1 MRFIDKVY
9 NKLGYKMLNMRL
21 PIFIII
27 GIYLIEKN
35 HIYMDKEFIKYLN
48 ILKVLSGNN
57 RILITGTG
65 VFIIFFKNKIIKF
78 PMGEHSYLSLGREY
92 ANYLLLKRSNLNS
105 MVDYVLEDNNNYY
118 MMELLLNCKHFL
130 NYTNWI
136 YSELSKTNVGNIQLE
151 ILLNNDIFTN
161 ALSYI
166 NKEDNSFLT
175 EEILALLKSKKT
187 VKTYAMHGDL
197 TQYNIMKNSKGHI
210 VLIDLDRFT
219 FEGIENIDRIHF
231 AVEYYAKKRG
241 KDFFVIIEHIL
252 KNKNISEKYF
262 YFLFFY
268 FIYRIG
274 VEYDVN
280 VKLPFSYRKKMSKL
294 IELFLVK
301 YKEVK

>member
-21 PIFIII
+21 SIFIII

-57 RILITGTG
+57 RILITSTG
-65 VFIIFFKNKIIKF
+65 VLIIFLKNKIIKF
-78 PMGEHSYLSLGREY
+78 PMGKHSYLSLEKEY
-92 ANYLLLKRSNLNS
+92 ANYLLLKKSNLNS
-105 MVDYVLEDNNNYY
+105 MVDYILENHNNYY

-136 YSELSKTNVGNIQLE
+136 YSKLSKTNIGDIQLE
-151 ILLNNDIFTN
+151 MLLKNDIFTN
-161 ALSYI
+161 ALLYI
-166 NKEDNSFLT
+166 NEEKDNGLLT
-175 EEILALLKSKKT
+175 EEVLALLKSKKT

-219 FEGIENIDRIHF
+219 FNGIENIDRIHF
-231 AVEYYAKKRG
+231 TVEYYAKKRG
-241 KDFFVIIEHIL
+241 KDFFIIIEHIL

-262 YFLFFY
+262 YFLFLY

-274 VEYDVN
+274 VEYDKDVD
-280 VKLPFSYRKKMSKL
+280 LPAQYGSQMNKV
-294 IELFLVK
+294 IDLFLMK
-301 YKEVK
+301 YKEK